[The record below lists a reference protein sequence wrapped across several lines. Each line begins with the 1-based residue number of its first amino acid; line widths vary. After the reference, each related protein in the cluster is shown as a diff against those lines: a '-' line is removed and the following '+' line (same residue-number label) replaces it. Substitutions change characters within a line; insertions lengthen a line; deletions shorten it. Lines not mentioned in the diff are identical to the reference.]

1 MRETSLSFRTKV
13 LVTVAAVGSTAA
25 VAGLGTYSQ
34 FTDTT
39 NVSSAVASGQI
50 VITAGSTNDLTSG
63 VSGMLAGDTHEMAFD
78 LVNGS
83 TGIGSFS
90 LSAAGTSPGTAL
102 TQAGGLTVQVDLCSV
117 AWSGTVTHTCTG
129 GTQTAVLP
137 QTEIAS
143 LSSPVA
149 LPGLDATNGATNHL
163 LVTVGLPAGAANTLQ
178 GLIDTITWGFTATQR
193 AGQQI

>member
-1 MRETSLSFRTKV
+1 MQKTSLSFRSKV
-13 LVTVAAVGSTAA
+13 LVTAVAVGGTAA

-50 VITAGSTNDLTSG
+50 VITAGGTNDLTSG

-83 TGIGSFS
+83 PGIGSFS

-102 TQAGGLTVQVDLCSV
+102 TQTGGLTVQVDLCSV
-117 AWSGTVTHTCTG
+117 PWSGTVTHTCA
-129 GTQTAVLP
+129 GTQTTVLP
-137 QTEIAS
+137 QTDIAA

-149 LPGLDATNGATNHL
+149 LPSLDPTNGATNHL
-163 LVTVGLPAGAANTLQ
+163 LVTIGLPSGASNALQ
-178 GLIDTITWGFTATQR
+178 GLSDTITWGFTATQR
-193 AGQQI
+193 AGQSI